1 MTPSDLL
8 ERMAAT
14 FKGEVGPAI
23 EAEYPRTQ
31 AFLSAVVL
39 QKLAA
44 QLRLAVEHGAAEDLA
59 RDALRRDLEQLLEDA
74 DAPPPVRDAFLALA
88 ENGDDGLCQFIE
100 TLYGAREEL
109 GETQFEAL
117 LSRVRQT
124 MRQTLDR
131 RMEYAA

>member
-23 EAEYPRTQ
+23 EADYPRTQ

-44 QLRLAVEHGAAEDLA
+44 QLRLAEAHGEAEAVE
-59 RDALRRDLEQLLEDA
+59 RQALRRDLQSMLREIE
-74 DAPPPVRDAFLALA
+74 APQTLRDAFLALA
-88 ENGDDGLCQFIE
+88 ENGDDGLCRFIE
-100 TLYGAREEL
+100 ALYGAREEL
-109 GETQFEAL
+109 GAAHFETL
-117 LSRVRQT
+117 LDRIRQT
-124 MRQTLDR
+124 MRRTLDR
-131 RMEYAA
+131 RMEYAS